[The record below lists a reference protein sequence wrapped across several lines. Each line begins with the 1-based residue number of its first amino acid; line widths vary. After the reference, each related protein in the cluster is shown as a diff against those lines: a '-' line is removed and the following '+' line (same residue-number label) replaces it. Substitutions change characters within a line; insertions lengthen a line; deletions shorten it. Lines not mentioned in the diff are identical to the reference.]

1 MKHPAE
7 LRDRHIDT
15 CTNVLVGIAVVGSAF
30 HFWPGEGSKIWQV
43 FNFSN
48 SAVFIWAIILALMV
62 FKDKKKVASSMP
74 SICVWGYLVISMLSI
89 AFAKDIGRSV
99 SFNMKLTAIMI
110 AGYSMVCFSGRSMPA
125 IRRIYYF
132 ITAAVLISVGAG
144 LVTKFWWPMNR
155 LGFHGNIFKYGTY
168 VGPMAVLCGA
178 YWFDSNGISKKLFAG
193 VLVAGAV
200 LSSATV
206 GMVAAVVA
214 GMMGAVFVIKNT
226 TARLGIIAFVSLA
239 VVLLVLLPAKNN
251 GLSIKNDCKLTE
263 ADGGNVRQRY
273 IEWQAELN
281 MLEKRAG
288 AGTAAGAINDYRSEF
303 YYRLVKLNTLKA
315 FDLNGWL
322 ACGAEIGIVGL
333 MCLGWVF
340 YCYGKKSWAIVAN
353 GSDEVRRL
361 AGANLAALTAAAV
374 ANVFGCLMY
383 NGIIIVFVLILA
395 MTRSVEMLWRRE
407 DEI

>member
-1 MKHPAE
+1 MSYPAE

-15 CTNVLVGIAVVGSAF
+15 CANVLVGIAVVGSAF
-30 HFWPGEGSKIWQV
+30 HFWPGEESKIWQV

-62 FKDKKKVASSMP
+62 FKDKKKVVSSMP

-89 AFAKDIGRSV
+89 AFTKDIGRSV
-99 SFNMKLTAIMI
+99 GFNMKLTAIMV
-110 AGYSMVCFSGRSMPA
+110 AGYSLICFSGKSMPA
-125 IRRIYYF
+125 IKRIYYF
-132 ITAAVLISVGAG
+132 TTAAVLVSVGTA
-144 LVTKFWWPMNR
+144 LVTKFWWPANG

-168 VGPMAVLCGA
+168 VGPMAALCGA
-178 YWFDSNGISKKLFAG
+178 YWFGGEGILKKLFAA
-193 VLVAGAV
+193 VIVAGAV

-206 GMVAAVVA
+206 GALASILA
-214 GMMGAVFVIKNT
+214 GMMVVTVVIKNT
-226 TARLGIIAFVSLA
+226 KARLGIIVFVGLA
-239 VVLLVLLPAKNN
+239 VVLLFLLPAKND
-251 GLSIKNDCKLTE
+251 GLSIAKDFKLTE

-322 ACGAEIGIVGL
+322 ACGAEIGVVGL
-333 MCLGWVF
+333 MCLGWMF
-340 YCYGKKSWAIVAN
+340 YSYGKKSWRAIVH
-353 GSDEVRRL
+353 GSDEVKRL
-361 AGANLAALTAAAV
+361 AGANLAALITAAV

-395 MTRSVEMLWRRE
+395 MIGSVEKLWGRE